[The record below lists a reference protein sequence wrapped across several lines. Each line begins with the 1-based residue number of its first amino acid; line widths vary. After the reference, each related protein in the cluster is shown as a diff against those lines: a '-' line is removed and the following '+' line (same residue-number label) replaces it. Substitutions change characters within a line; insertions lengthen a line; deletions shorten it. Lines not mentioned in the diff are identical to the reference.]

1 MAETEQLMGIVVTD
15 PLDIGQCGDALR
27 IRMHQFG
34 ITVTEHLR
42 RSGALALNRHSAA
55 SASGVIERKPAGSEQ
70 SRARSRLKRCGRKG
84 WANLPIRLKNLWRPF
99 D

>member
-1 MAETEQLMGIVVTD
+1 MAETEQLMGIVATD

-27 IRMHQFG
+27 TRMHQFG

-42 RSGALALNRHSAA
+42 RSGTLALNRHSAA
-55 SASGVIERKPAGSEQ
+55 SASGGYRTKPGRIGAKPRSQPLE
-70 SRARSRLKRCGRKG
+70 SARPKG

>member
-1 MAETEQLMGIVVTD
+1 LMAETEQLMGIVVTG

-42 RSGALALNRHSAA
+42 GSGALALNRHNAA
-55 SASGVIERKPAGSEQ
+55 SVSGYYRTKT
-70 SRARSRLKRCGRKG
+70 RRDRSK
-84 WANLPIRLKNLWRPF
+84 AEIAAA
-99 D
+99 

>member
-1 MAETEQLMGIVVTD
+1 MAETEQLMRIVVSD
-15 PLDIGQCGDALR
+15 PPGIGQCDDSLR
-27 IRMHQFG
+27 TRMHQFG

-42 RSGALALNRHSAA
+42 RSGALALNWRSAA
-55 SASGVIERKPAGSEQ
+55 SASGGYRTKPGGLGAKP
-70 SRARSRLKRCGRKG
+70 RSRPLESVQPKG